1 VWNRISRLIK
11 TANFM
16 GSENMSIKYD
26 LISETDFPGL
36 VNFFFCRNC
45 WIWSYIGWT
54 RAELL

>member
-1 VWNRISRLIK
+1 
-11 TANFM
+11 M